1 MRSGYVYQ
9 GSFVDHGTVG
19 ECWST
24 PKSGA
29 TLNYFTLT
37 DSGPWSETST
47 VLGST
52 HVVGVQINGWNI
64 APLSTSSPSSSSTNP
79 TGSSSGSISPS
90 SSGSSSSSSSSS
102 SGLSGS
108 SVPNTGTSQSALPGS
123 ASTSSSS
130 SSTNLPVS
138 NAGTTSSGMS
148 TGSKAALG
156 VGVTLAILG
165 VVALVFAFFLIRRHR
180 RGQIAP
186 PVDGTAFWGG
196 QVHNPKEID
205 GTERRL
211 GETTQP
217 NGPYYEMSGNYRPA

>member
-9 GSFVDHGTVG
+9 GSFVEQGTIG

-52 HVVGVQINGWNI
+52 HVVGVQINGWNF
-64 APLSTSSPSSSSTNP
+64 APPTTSTSSSSTTS
-79 TGSSSGSISPS
+79 TGSSSRSTLPS
-90 SSGSSSSSSSSS
+90 SSGSSFSSSSSS
-102 SGLSGS
+102 SGS
-108 SVPNTGTSQSALPGS
+108 NTGTSQSALPGS

-130 SSTNLPVS
+130 SSTNLPLS
-138 NAGTTSSGMS
+138 NAGTTPSGMS

-156 VGVTLAILG
+156 VGVALAVLG
-165 VVALVFAFFLIRRHR
+165 IAALVFAFFLIRRHR
-180 RGQIAP
+180 RVQNAP
-186 PVDGTAFWGG
+186 PVDGTVFWGG

-211 GETTQP
+211 GGTTQAS
-217 NGPYYEMSGNYRPA
+217 GPYYEMSGNYRPA